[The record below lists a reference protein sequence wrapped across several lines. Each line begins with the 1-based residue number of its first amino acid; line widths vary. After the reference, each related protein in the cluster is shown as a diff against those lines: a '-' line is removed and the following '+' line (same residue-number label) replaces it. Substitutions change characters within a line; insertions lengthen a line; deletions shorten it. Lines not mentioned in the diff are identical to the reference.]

1 MFFCFLNTLWHKIF
15 KFKQQQSLLI
25 SCQCLQR
32 APRSPR
38 THWLPC
44 CKRRGLYFPCSE
56 RKMSDLFLKVA
67 ASCYARRLY
76 VKMPDYDALLDRYR
90 CHTDI
95 PLPLNYHMSLCSHLD
110 PSDLWCLEIVAQSSL
125 PVQYLC
131 QAIAYSHSRSNPRPD
146 LRHQWPTLQVSVPS
160 QTSLIFPPVPH
171 GSHTRSAILPRA
183 SPVPIALASRE
194 TIASRRRA
202 IPRRH
207 ARQRTRPRSHS
218 KFSVASH
225 SRTSSDL
232 PAQSHRFF
240 LRSIGMRQDLVDWM
254 SQQHSTL
261 ELVDETLHL
270 AIRYLDTFL
279 NRRGAHRPRPP
290 RANRPTPS
298 SKYPL
303 KPENQCA

>member
-1 MFFCFLNTLWHKIF
+1 MPLAAPSRLPPPADLTTLPDATDGDEAIVDPEVID
-15 KFKQQQSLLI
+15 LTCDERLI
-25 SCQCLQR
+25 SERGEYTPRQPLHR
-32 APRSPR
+32 SSFKKPPRKLSSPVFDFLSASPSFADPAPLSPFVR
-38 THWLPC
+38 TRPDPRH
-44 CKRRGLYFPCSE
+44 RRGRGRGGGRVSVLRRRRATPQRE
-56 RKMSDLFLKVA
+56 ADR
-67 ASCYARRLY
+67 ASA
-76 VKMPDYDALLDRYR
+76 V
-90 CHTDI
+90 
-95 PLPLNYHMSLCSHLD
+95 
-110 PSDLWCLEIVAQSSL
+110 
-125 PVQYLC
+125 
-131 QAIAYSHSRSNPRPD
+131 
-146 LRHQWPTLQVSVPS
+146 RHQWPTLQVSVPS

-218 KFSVASH
+218 NFSVASH